1 MKKLDWIGS
10 GINVRL
16 EFGVSEMAGK
26 NVIFFD
32 QNQQT
37 PKKSIM
43 FLKIDKFLTCKVN
56 FLCQETSESFQKY
69 FSSNS
74 FDNLIF

>member
-37 PKKSIM
+37 PKKMM
-43 FLKIDKFLTCKVN
+43 FLKIDKFLTCKIN
-56 FLCQETSESFQKY
+56 FVCQETSESIQK
-69 FSSNS
+69 
-74 FDNLIF
+74 IFLFK